1 MPKGLPAATRDPTK
15 NLLRD
20 GFSCSRFR
28 GVNSPMNALEAAALV
43 ESLDGVELD
52 PALAAEIARSGA
64 GTQQRINFYTPTF
77 KSYVTSELAGCG
89 KSAWPAVSIT
99 GGECALACDHCKAKI
114 LEPMIPARTPED
126 LWRVVNEQ
134 VAAGAQG
141 MLLTGGSNHR
151 NEVEYDPYYPMVRR
165 IKDTFPA
172 FRIAMHTALVDR
184 DIARRMEDAGID
196 AAMMDVIGAQD
207 TISQVYHLR
216 RSVADFEHSM
226 ECLTATSMKVVPHIV
241 IGLHYGRMLGE
252 WEALEIVARH
262 RPAALVLVV
271 VMPYYA
277 PAQRPFVTPD
287 ARAVGRFFLDA
298 RRRLPDLPLLLGCA
312 RPPGRV
318 KAEIDSYA
326 VMAGLN
332 GIAHPADGV
341 VELAVRLERD
351 VRVTPACCSIAIGD
365 EVMAL
370 EQDSGIRVDLK
381 DLISER
387 RAHPAAT
394 GRLAGIPVVAG

>member
-1 MPKGLPAATRDPTK
+1 MSHRTSSSSAVNASWLDIAG
-15 NLLRD
+15 
-20 GFSCSRFR
+20 
-28 GVNSPMNALEAAALV
+28 GVEP
-43 ESLDGVELD
+43 LDGVDLD
-52 PALAAEIARSGA
+52 AVLVTRIERANLAM
-64 GTQQRINFYTPTF
+64 QPRINFYTPTF

-114 LEPMIPARTPED
+114 LEPMIPAPTPEA

-134 VAAGAQG
+134 MAQGAQG
-141 MLLTGGSNHR
+141 MLLTGGSNLS
-151 NEVEYDPYYPMVRR
+151 NEVEYDAYYPVVRR
-165 IKDTFPA
+165 IKDAFPA
-172 FRIAMHTALVDR
+172 FRIALHTALVDER
-184 DIARRMEDAGID
+184 IAGCMADAGID

-207 TISQVYHLR
+207 TIAQVYHLK
-216 RSVADFEHSM
+216 RSVADFERSL

-241 IGLHYGRMLGE
+241 IGLHYGRLLGE

-262 RPAALVLVV
+262 QPAALVLVV
-271 VMPYYA
+271 VMPFYA

-287 ARAVGRFFLDA
+287 ARQVGRFFLDA
-298 RRRLPDLPLLLGCA
+298 RRRLPHTPLLLGCA
-312 RPPGRV
+312 RPAGRI

-341 VELAVRLERD
+341 VELAVRLGRD
-351 VRVTPACCSIAIGD
+351 VRVTPACCSIAVGD

-370 EQDSGIRVDLK
+370 EQDAGIRVDLR
-381 DLISER
+381 DLIAAER
-387 RAHPAAT
+387 ARPRAT
-394 GRLAGIPVVAG
+394 GKLAGIPIVAS